1 MHNKYIYGCKSRNV
15 LHSYAMG
22 AAGVVSHENSSTD
35 MGKKKKK
42 QFLGIN
48 YIKLLKCRV
57 QVIVRQLQ
65 MLKKQL
71 FFFEVVATTSE
82 KTLCAAQQ
90 LSEVWKGSIL
100 VNVIW
105 HSTQR
110 QPCGADDSVKPCLW
124 RLHARCCWAVIWS
137 SHAKADRQTA
147 LSQAGSESL
156 SQSFHRDG

>member
-1 MHNKYIYGCKSRNV
+1 MVTKVEICYI
-15 LHSYAMG
+15 
-22 AAGVVSHENSSTD
+22 AATVDPGVVWCNNFSTD
-35 MGKKKKK
+35 MGGGGL
-42 QFLGIN
+42 QFLSIN
-48 YIKLLKCRV
+48 YMKLPKCTV

-65 MLKKQL
+65 MLRKHL
-71 FFFEVVATTSE
+71 FFFEVVATISE

-90 LSEVWKGSIL
+90 FSEVWKGSIL

-124 RLHARCCWAVIWS
+124 RLHAQCCWAVIWS